1 VAGFSRC
8 NCHATVCASPLSVAF
23 ASPALCQPD
32 YNDFKTLLGVPMKFP
47 RITALFAFLWALS
60 MVAFAGEQDSPPEQ
74 APRISKQT
82 RMELIHL
89 LNAELV
95 YVRSPFPMGKD
106 GLKLHNGVVTPSGQ
120 ELQQK
125 LAMWGP
131 AAKTGDAARISDV
144 VFKDNFVHIEINGGP
159 IRKQKWYERISVS
172 GGGGGGGVPLTP
184 SDPSANARGSFVDVY
199 FDNYVPEMTGQEFK
213 QMLRPVLDF
222 DAKSPLEAYLEAV
235 PPKVKEAI
243 QNHHVLVGM
252 NHEMVVYAKGRPPNK
267 LREREGEVEYEEWVY
282 GEPPQDVEF
291 VRFVGDE
298 VVRLEIM
305 KVDGQKIVK
314 TEKEI
319 DLETVPK
326 VARENEP
333 RPANAPTLRRPGEEA
348 PADDPSRST
357 PRTSPNV
364 VMPPPPPPQS
374 PSPGSGPN

>member
-1 VAGFSRC
+1 MAGFSRC
-8 NCHATVCASPLSVAF
+8 NCHGTVCASPLSVAF

-172 GGGGGGGVPLTP
+172 GGGGGGVPLTP

-298 VVRLEIM
+298 VVRLE
-305 KVDGQKIVK
+305 
-314 TEKEI
+314 
-319 DLETVPK
+319 
-326 VARENEP
+326 
-333 RPANAPTLRRPGEEA
+333 RR
-348 PADDPSRST
+348 D
-357 PRTSPNV
+357 
-364 VMPPPPPPQS
+364 
-374 PSPGSGPN
+374 